1 MKDEQDKGIKK
12 TCRSGS
18 TGFKLSLQGYNYY
31 KVWILDFLQTVCV
44 LHRTYKY
51 SVKVIFKVL

>member
-12 TCRSGS
+12 TCRSRSAGS
-18 TGFKLSLQGYNYY
+18 KISLEGFNCH
-31 KVWILDFLQTVCV
+31 KVWILVLIQITCV

-51 SVKVIFKVL
+51 SVIVNL